1 MAVGISTTSTGE
13 EDGSITPLVV
23 GDGLVDDER
32 AGWEPVLVVGARK
45 APRSRTIKMPR
56 PARAVTA
63 IEPIRPAV
71 VEIRGSRRP
80 RPLGA
85 TEERYAAKRESEPL
99 SVSQCGRGGST
110 LPCNWVSAY
119 ASHSFQK
126 RKSGDGANHEHSR
139 IQIAPFRARHR
150 RPGLPPT
157 SATIGGIRSDRTSEF
172 GLCRGTRRSPGVH
185 PEEEPASGRWASCG
199 PRKDSRPL
207 EAGLPRSLPRPSLA
221 KNRVISP
228 RATEPIGVF
237 VARVRTR

>member
-1 MAVGISTTSTGE
+1 MTATRMGLHSGRPESPPARLTVMAVGISTTSTGE

-56 PARAVTA
+56 PARLSQ
-63 IEPIRPAV
+63 RSSQS
-71 VEIRGSRRP
+71 GRP

-119 ASHSFQK
+119 TPHSFSEW
-126 RKSGDGANHEHSR
+126 KSGDGANHEHSR

-157 SATIGGIRSDRTSEF
+157 SRP
-172 GLCRGTRRSPGVH
+172 RR
-185 PEEEPASGRWASCG
+185 
-199 PRKDSRPL
+199 RP
-207 EAGLPRSLPRPSLA
+207 
-221 KNRVISP
+221 
-228 RATEPIGVF
+228 
-237 VARVRTR
+237 

>member
-1 MAVGISTTSTGE
+1 MTATRMGLHSGRPESPPARLTVMAVGISTTSTGE
-13 EDGSITPLVV
+13 EDGNITPLVV

-119 ASHSFQK
+119 TPHSFQK
-126 RKSGDGANHEHSR
+126 RSRATVPIMSTAAYRSRRFGRDTGDQGCR
-139 IQIAPFRARHR
+139 PRR
-150 RPGLPPT
+150 RP
-157 SATIGGIRSDRTSEF
+157 
-172 GLCRGTRRSPGVH
+172 
-185 PEEEPASGRWASCG
+185 
-199 PRKDSRPL
+199 
-207 EAGLPRSLPRPSLA
+207 
-221 KNRVISP
+221 
-228 RATEPIGVF
+228 
-237 VARVRTR
+237 

>member
-1 MAVGISTTSTGE
+1 MTATRMGLHSGRPESPPARLTVMAVGISTTSTGE

-99 SVSQCGRGGST
+99 SVSQCGRGEARCLVIACRRTRRTHFRGGSRAT
-110 LPCNWVSAY
+110 VPIMSTAAY
-119 ASHSFQK
+119 RSRRFG
-126 RKSGDGANHEHSR
+126 RDTGDQGCR
-139 IQIAPFRARHR
+139 PRR
-150 RPGLPPT
+150 RP
-157 SATIGGIRSDRTSEF
+157 
-172 GLCRGTRRSPGVH
+172 
-185 PEEEPASGRWASCG
+185 
-199 PRKDSRPL
+199 
-207 EAGLPRSLPRPSLA
+207 
-221 KNRVISP
+221 
-228 RATEPIGVF
+228 
-237 VARVRTR
+237 